1 MEFEPTRSFAYRFSR
16 YELLPELQQL
26 PAVQSSEPFRLR
38 DLAWPLIDSHLTSE
52 EQSIRVKKARSD
64 VEETMGQIIRFYVP
78 FLVKELGVF
87 INLGNGYFR
96 NQTESDV
103 SDDDLAEAAIEAGG
117 DVAEEDLKGY
127 VYAFSFPSIV
137 SDGAFPIKVG
147 KTAGDVEAR
156 IQEQCKGSATF
167 EQPKLLG
174 KWFVK
179 RVGPTELAIHNTL
192 KARGKHKEDA
202 PGREWFNTTVA
213 EVKAILD
220 FVIGEATHTGVRG

>member
-1 MEFEPTRSFAYRFSR
+1 
-16 YELLPELQQL
+16 
-26 PAVQSSEPFRLR
+26 
-38 DLAWPLIDSHLTSE
+38 
-52 EQSIRVKKARSD
+52 
-64 VEETMGQIIRFYVP
+64 MGQIIRFYVP

-117 DVAEEDLKGY
+117 DVVEEDLKGY

-137 SDGAFPIKVG
+137 RDGAFPIKVG
-147 KTAGDVEAR
+147 KTAGDAETR

-174 KWFVK
+174 KWLVK
-179 RVGPTELAIHNTL
+179 RVGPTELAVHNTL

-202 PGREWFNTTVA
+202 PGREWFNTTIT

-220 FVIGEATHTGVRG
+220 FVVTEAT

>member
-16 YELLPELQQL
+16 YELLPELQRL
-26 PAVQSSEPFRLR
+26 PQVQSGEPFRLR
-38 DLAWPLIDSHLTSE
+38 DLAWPLIDNHLTPAQ
-52 EQSIRVKKARSD
+52 QSIRVKKARSD
-64 VEETMGQIIRFYVP
+64 AEESMGQIVRFYVP

-96 NQTESDV
+96 NQTDVDV

-117 DVAEEDLKGY
+117 EVSEEDLKGY
-127 VYAFSFPSIV
+127 IYAFSFPSIGRKGV
-137 SDGAFPIKVG
+137 YPIKIG

-174 KWFVK
+174 KWQ
-179 RVGPTELAIHNTL
+179 
-192 KARGKHKEDA
+192 
-202 PGREWFNTTVA
+202 
-213 EVKAILD
+213 
-220 FVIGEATHTGVRG
+220 